1 MRWQVRERDAVFA
14 VEIGVKDGCPSLP
27 FSWADAK
34 KWCLSLPFRSR
45 HPVRLAPKTD
55 LPSTCG
61 AALMPFLARSPPFCQ
76 RLMPLVAVLQPPRN
90 HRTAGRP
97 RARAAT
103 RRASP
108 GPSTERYCSSGCKWP
123 TKLGLKGHGA
133 RRGWPQRHR
142 SCRLVEAAGMP
153 VRHFLCLVLPPPS
166 RLRHRF
172 CLVCCHRQRGQDT
185 ASALRV
191 ATAFDAKTLPFLAV
205 VLGRRAQ
212 SSRRRAQRAVP
223 CSGGG

>member
-1 MRWQVRERDAVFA
+1 MRCVAA
-14 VEIGVKDGCPSLP
+14 LP
-27 FSWADAK
+27 FHP
-34 KWCLSLPFRSR
+34 LPFVPKETACPCGPPGHEHREEARGGAVPGQLSHGR
-45 HPVRLAPKTD
+45 RFAPRDT
-55 LPSTCG
+55 P
-61 AALMPFLARSPPFCQ
+61 PFLALPLPFCQ
-76 RLMPLVAVLQPPRN
+76 RLMPLVAVLQPPRY

-108 GPSTERYCSSGCKWP
+108 GPSTERYCSSSCKWP